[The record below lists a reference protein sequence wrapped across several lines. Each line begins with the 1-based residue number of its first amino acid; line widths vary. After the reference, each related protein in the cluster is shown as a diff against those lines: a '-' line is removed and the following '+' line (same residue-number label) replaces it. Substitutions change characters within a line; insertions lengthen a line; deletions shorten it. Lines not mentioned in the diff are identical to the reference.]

1 MEQIKEWAVVVFFGV
16 LFGAMFAFG
25 LLGITL
31 GQFLAQFI

>member
-1 MEQIKEWAVVVFFGV
+1 MKDLLMACLLGV
-16 LFGAMFAFG
+16 ALGAMFAYG

>member
-1 MEQIKEWAVVVFFGV
+1 MKDFLMACLLGVV
-16 LFGAMFAFG
+16 LGAIFAYG